1 MLPVT
6 KRLSDTRFLRVS
18 GADAHCTFLSESVKG
33 IQNLSSAVF
42 LSVFVSVSSPGLSPP
57 SYPFTPAQALLS
69 AEAAATAAALYPPMG
84 QVLLTPRPLLPG
96 NPYYPASAQLYMNY
110 GAYYPR

>member
-6 KRLSDTRFLRVS
+6 KRLSDSDTPFLHMRHTPIS
-18 GADAHCTFLSESVKG
+18 LKASEG
-33 IQNLSSAVF
+33 ISKFPAALF

-57 SYPFTPAQALLS
+57 SYPFGPAQAVLS
-69 AEAAATAAALYPPMG
+69 AEAAAAALYPPMG

-110 GAYYPR
+110 AAYYPR